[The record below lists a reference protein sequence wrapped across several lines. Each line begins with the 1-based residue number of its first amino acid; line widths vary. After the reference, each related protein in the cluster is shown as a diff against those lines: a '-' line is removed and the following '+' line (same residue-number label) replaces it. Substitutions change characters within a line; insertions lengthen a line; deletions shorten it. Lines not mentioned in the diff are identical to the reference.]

1 MQVSDDDDDDDDG
14 EHLKRSNFA
23 ESGCCFYECN
33 S

>member
-1 MQVSDDDDDDDDG
+1 MQVSDDDDDDDG

-23 ESGCCFYECN
+23 ESGCCSYGWD

>member
-1 MQVSDDDDDDDDG
+1 MQVSDDDDDG

-23 ESGCCFYECN
+23 ESGCCFYGWN

>member
-1 MQVSDDDDDDDDG
+1 MQVSDDDDDDDG

-23 ESGCCFYECN
+23 ESGCCFCGRN

>member
-23 ESGCCFYECN
+23 ESGCCFYGCN

>member
-1 MQVSDDDDDDDDG
+1 MQVSDDDDDDG

-23 ESGCCFYECN
+23 ESGCCFYGCN

>member
-1 MQVSDDDDDDDDG
+1 MQVSDDDDDDDG

-23 ESGCCFYECN
+23 ESGCCFNGCN